1 MGWSGM
7 ILIPA
12 IDLKQGQCVRLRQGN
27 REDSTVFSDDPVS
40 MAGKWVTQG
49 AKRLHLVDL
58 DGAFEG
64 QPVNADVIES
74 ISSEYPDLPIQIGGG
89 IRTVDTV
96 EAYLA
101 AGVNYVIIGTQAVK
115 NPEFVTELCAEFPG
129 HVIVGID
136 AKNGMVA
143 VQGWAESSGHSAL
156 DLAKRFE
163 DQGVASI
170 VYTDISRDG
179 MMQGVNVEATRQL
192 AEAISIPVIAS
203 GGVTNLDDIKR
214 LNEVKSSGIEGVII
228 GRALYERTINLSEAQ
243 SYIDGH

>member
-1 MGWSGM
+1 M

-12 IDLKQGQCVRLRQGN
+12 IDIKQGQCVRLRQGKM
-27 REDSTVFSDDPVS
+27 EDTTVFSDDPVA
-40 MAGKWVTQG
+40 MAGQWLNQG
-49 AKRLHLVDL
+49 AQRLHLVDL

-64 QPVNADVIES
+64 EPVNADVIES
-74 ISSEYPDLPIQIGGG
+74 ISAAYPELPIQIGGG
-89 IRTVDTV
+89 IRNVETV

-101 AGVNYVIIGTQAVK
+101 AGVEFVIIGTQAVR

-143 VQGWAESSGHSAL
+143 VQGWAESSDTSAEH
-156 DLAKRFE
+156 LAQRFE
-163 DQGVASI
+163 DQGVSAI

-179 MMQGVNVEATRQL
+179 MMQGVNVEATQHL

-203 GGVTNLDDIKR
+203 GGVTNIEDIKQ
-214 LNEVKSSGIEGVII
+214 LNGVKAAGIEGVII
-228 GRALYERTINLSEAQ
+228 GRALYEGTISLPEAQ
-243 SYIDGH
+243 AYIDDH